1 MKHTF
6 AWLDIIRLFSVLLV
20 IYAHFASVAGYA
32 TDIPLIIP
40 NDGSVFLPL
49 MDGPSLKYL
58 NFDNF
63 LLRYFNVQTGILGVT
78 LFFLVTGFLMPQ
90 MLNRYSRIDFIL
102 NRIFRIFPLLI
113 VSTLIIG
120 LTLYILFNTHFKF
133 KNYLAS
139 WTLTYDIIRIK
150 PITGVLWTLCVELIF
165 YILVAVIGKFTIK
178 KLISLEVI
186 ILIYNLLFL
195 YITKH
200 FGEIYILNYIARIT
214 LFLSIILIGSAFN
227 FYPEQGGAGIAKTSL
242 IVSFAIISFFI
253 VNNYNNKFNTMGT
266 YSSFGTYVL
275 AIFIFAYLY
284 SFGPIIIKNLPKIIT
299 IAADLVYPLYL
310 LHAALGLSFM
320 AYLRDNLQLPPLG
333 MITGALFFVILISWF
348 AHYIIEKPFIKFG
361 KKFIQNMP

>member
-227 FYPEQGGAGIAKTSL
+227 FYPEQGGGGRNSENQ
-242 IVSFAIISFFI
+242 SNSFFC
-253 VNNYNNKFNTMGT
+253 NN
-266 YSSFGTYVL
+266 
-275 AIFIFAYLY
+275 
-284 SFGPIIIKNLPKIIT
+284 
-299 IAADLVYPLYL
+299 
-310 LHAALGLSFM
+310 
-320 AYLRDNLQLPPLG
+320 
-333 MITGALFFVILISWF
+333 LFFYCKQL
-348 AHYIIEKPFIKFG
+348 
-361 KKFIQNMP
+361 

>member
-227 FYPEQGGAGIAKTSL
+227 FYPEQGGGRNSENQ
-242 IVSFAIISFFI
+242 SNSFFC
-253 VNNYNNKFNTMGT
+253 NNFFFYCK
-266 YSSFGTYVL
+266 
-275 AIFIFAYLY
+275 
-284 SFGPIIIKNLPKIIT
+284 
-299 IAADLVYPLYL
+299 
-310 LHAALGLSFM
+310 
-320 AYLRDNLQLPPLG
+320 QL
-333 MITGALFFVILISWF
+333 
-348 AHYIIEKPFIKFG
+348 
-361 KKFIQNMP
+361 